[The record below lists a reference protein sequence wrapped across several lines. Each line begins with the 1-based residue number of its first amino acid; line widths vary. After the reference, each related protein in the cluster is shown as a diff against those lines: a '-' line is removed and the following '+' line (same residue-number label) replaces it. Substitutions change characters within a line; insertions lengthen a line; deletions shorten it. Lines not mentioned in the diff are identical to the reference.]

1 MSVVTF
7 TLSIAGADFGTLAKV
22 YALIADPKI
31 RANVAGG
38 GGAAAPAAA
47 AQLEAPVKRKPGRPP
62 GSGKKAQ
69 PVEAA
74 PGAPVVEKRKPG
86 RPRKNPDAA
95 PAAADLEEK
104 FSRWHAGQKGA
115 NGRGKFFTGAEIKV
129 LLPAWEAA
137 LAQYQRAAGS
147 QVADL
152 RSVKSWSI
160 ARLRRETEALGGSAD
175 QEDSPVSEPA
185 VRKTR
190 GKAKGKSKGKAKS
203 RFTALAAAQQ
213 ANKKPRGR
221 PRKNAEP
228 SPS

>member
-22 YALIADPKI
+22 YALLADPKI
-31 RANVAGG
+31 RANVNSGSSPTASA
-38 GGAAAPAAA
+38 AAAPD
-47 AQLEAPVKRKPGRPP
+47 APVKRKPGRPP

-69 PVEAA
+69 PLEAP

-86 RPRKNPDAA
+86 RPRKHPVATA
-95 PAAADLEEK
+95 PVDVEDR

-115 NGRGKFFTGAEIKV
+115 NGRGKFFTGVEIKH
-129 LLPAWEAA
+129 LLPIWEAA
-137 LAQYQRAAGS
+137 LASYQRTAGS

-160 ARLRRETEALGGSAD
+160 ARLRRETVALGGNAD
-175 QEDSPVSEPA
+175 QEGSPVPGTTS
-185 VRKTR
+185 K
-190 GKAKGKSKGKAKS
+190 KGKGKGKTKS

-213 ANKKPRGR
+213 LNKKPRGR
-221 PRKNAEP
+221 PRKNVEP